1 VAALLGGLAA
11 WEQAGYPVVS
21 KEAAVEPD
29 RETVV
34 ETDQETA
41 AVLGEPNAPVT
52 IVDFSDFQCP
62 FCRRHFEQTLPQ
74 IVKTYVETGQVRYV
88 FKDFPLYAIHPQA
101 QKAAEAAECA
111 GEQGQYWLMHDRIFR
126 GQDEWSQQT
135 DPVPV
140 LKGYAAELELD
151 TGQFDACLDSS
162 RFAAE
167 VQADVAEGSTAG
179 VDSTPTFFI
188 NGRPLIGALPFSEFQ
203 RVIEEELA
211 R

>member
-1 VAALLGGLAA
+1 
-11 WEQAGYPVVS
+11 
-21 KEAAVEPD
+21 
-29 RETVV
+29 
-34 ETDQETA
+34 
-41 AVLGEPNAPVT
+41 
-52 IVDFSDFQCP
+52 
-62 FCRRHFEQTLPQ
+62 
-74 IVKTYVETGQVRYV
+74 
-88 FKDFPLYAIHPQA
+88 
-101 QKAAEAAECA
+101 
-111 GEQGQYWLMHDRIFR
+111 M
-126 GQDEWSQQT
+126 
-135 DPVPV
+135 PV